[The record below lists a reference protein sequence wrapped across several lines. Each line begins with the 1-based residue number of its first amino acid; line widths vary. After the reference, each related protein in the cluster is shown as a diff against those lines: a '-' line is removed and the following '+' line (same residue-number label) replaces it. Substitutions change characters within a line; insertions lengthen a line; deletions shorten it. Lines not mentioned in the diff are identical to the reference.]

1 MMDGMSTA
9 QDMWVARL
17 HGTADIRLH
26 REPVP
31 EAGAGLSLVR
41 ITAVGLCGSDLH
53 WWDEGGIG
61 DARLDQPL
69 VLGHENAGVIAA
81 GPRRGQRVAI
91 DPAIPDETCAQCR
104 RGYRN
109 LCPQIQFAGHGRTD
123 GGLREY
129 AAWPTRLLHPL
140 PDELTDA
147 DGALLEPLGVA
158 LHAVDLG
165 HVRLA
170 SGAAVFGC
178 GPIGLLI
185 IQLLLLAGV
194 SRVIAADPLPH
205 RRQAAAALGAELAG
219 ARAGP
224 PETAPGRSAG
234 DGSVAVGTAF
244 EVAGTDEAVAA
255 AIGAT
260 EPGGR
265 VVLVGIPE
273 RDRTSFSASAARR
286 KGLTFA
292 MSRRMNETY
301 PRAIA
306 LAGSGRVDLASLVT
320 RREPLDR
327 TPDAFA
333 AAAKREGLKV
343 LVEPGP
349 PG

>member
-1 MMDGMSTA
+1 MMEAVTTTEE
-9 QDMWVARL
+9 MWAARL

-31 EAGAGLSLVR
+31 VAGDGFSLVR
-41 ITAVGLCGSDLH
+41 VTAVGLCGSDLH

-61 DARLDQPL
+61 DARLDRPL
-69 VLGHENAGVIAA
+69 VLGHESAGVIAA
-81 GPRRGQRVAI
+81 GPRRGERVAI
-91 DPAIPDETCAQCR
+91 DPAIPDETCEQCR

-109 LCPQIQFAGHGRTD
+109 LCPQVQFAGHGSTD

-140 PDELTDA
+140 PDGLTDS

-185 IQLLLLAGV
+185 IQLLRLAGV
-194 SRVIAADPLPH
+194 SRVVAADPLPH
-205 RRQAAAALGAELAG
+205 RREAAAALGAELAG
-219 ARAGP
+219 PGTDNPSADGP
-224 PETAPGRSAG
+224 G
-234 DGSVAVGTAF
+234 VGTAF

-255 AIGAT
+255 AIAAT

-265 VVLVGIPE
+265 VVLVGIPDH
-273 RDRTSFSASAARR
+273 DRTSFSASAARR

-306 LAGSGRVDLASLVT
+306 LAAAGRVDLASLVT
-320 RREPLDR
+320 HREPLQR
-327 TPDAFA
+327 TAAAFA
-333 AAAKREGLKV
+333 LAAKREGLKV
-343 LVEPGP
+343 LVEPGA

>member
-1 MMDGMSTA
+1 MDAVTTT
-9 QDMWVARL
+9 QDMWAARL
-17 HGTADIRLH
+17 HGTGDIRLH

-31 EAGAGLSLVR
+31 EAGDGLSLVR
-41 ITAVGLCGSDLH
+41 VTAVGLCGSDLH

-61 DARLDQPL
+61 DARLDRPL
-69 VLGHENAGVIAA
+69 VLGHESAGVIAA

-91 DPAIPDETCAQCR
+91 DPAIPCENCAQCR

-109 LCPQIQFAGHGRTD
+109 LCPRIQFAGHASTD

-140 PDELTDA
+140 PDGLTDA
-147 DGALLEPLGVA
+147 EGALLEPLGVA

-170 SGAAVFGC
+170 SRAAVFGC
-178 GPIGLLI
+178 GPIGLMI

-194 SRVIAADPLPH
+194 SRVVAADPLPH
-205 RRQAAAALGAELAG
+205 RRQAAAALGAEVLD
-219 ARAGP
+219 GP
-224 PETAPGRSAG
+224 P
-234 DGSVAVGTAF
+234 GTAGGAGTVF
-244 EVAGTDEAVAA
+244 EVAGTDAAVAA
-255 AIGAT
+255 AITAA

-273 RDRTSFSASAARR
+273 QDRTSFSASAARR

-306 LAGSGRVDLASLVT
+306 LAGSGRVDLRSLVT
-320 RREPLDR
+320 HREPLER
-327 TPDAFA
+327 TPAAFG

-343 LVEPGP
+343 LVEPG
-349 PG
+349 